1 MKQITRYSKF
11 LSPLLA
17 MGDFLFLN
25 VTAAVLLGLF
35 CLYLERDIV
44 RQWGLLF
51 LLLNLSFVPARLFI
65 KVAVHQNILFADE
78 IIRRTF
84 YLEVLHMVLF
94 FAALSIFQ
102 VEDLSRLF
110 VLLLFGA
117 LFVLLSFWRL
127 AYRFALR
134 RYRRKGFNYKNVVIL
149 GMGAGAEALYE
160 EMVGDRGY
168 GFRVLGYFSDRR
180 LPAEAEK
187 RGFHYL
193 GKMDEALDYLAVS
206 QVDEVYCAYSDM
218 KKQKIRAIITYCEKN
233 CIRFFMVPAM
243 RDIVPKQYELGALGK
258 VPVLS
263 LHKEP
268 LQLLHNRI
276 IKRTFDIFFS
286 LFVLIFIFP
295 VFFVIVAPL
304 IKLTSP
310 GPIFF
315 GQRRNGEMGRVFT
328 CYKFRS
334 MVMNPYSDKKQ
345 TVRDDPRKTW
355 IGNIIRKTSIDELPQ
370 FYNVLRGD
378 MSVVGPRP
386 HMLEHT
392 RIYSELVDKYMLR
405 HLVKPGIT
413 GWAQIHGLRGEI
425 QDVDF
430 MRRRVEADVWYIE
443 HWSFFLDLKIIYKT
457 FIGAI
462 FGDKNAI

>member
-1 MKQITRYSKF
+1 MSR
-11 LSPLLA
+11 A
-17 MGDFLFLN
+17 
-25 VTAAVLLGLF
+25 
-35 CLYLERDIV
+35 
-44 RQWGLLF
+44 GLLL
-51 LLLNLSFVPARLFI
+51 LLLNLSFVPARLLLRL
-65 KVAVHQNILFADE
+65 AVHQNILFADE

-84 YLEVLHMVLF
+84 YLVLLHMVLF
-94 FAALSIFQ
+94 FAALAMFQ
-102 VEDLSRLF
+102 LEDVSRLF

-117 LFVLLSFWRL
+117 FSVTLSAWRL
-127 AYRFALR
+127 GYRFALR
-134 RYRRKGFNYKNVVIL
+134 RYRRRGFNYKNVVIL
-149 GMGAGAEALYE
+149 GMGRSAEALYR

-168 GFRVLGYFSDRR
+168 GYRVLGFFSDHPF
-180 LPAEAEK
+180 LGAEEK
-187 RGFHYL
+187 GFHYL
-193 GKMDEALDYLAVS
+193 GKMADALNYLAVS
-206 QVDEVYCAYSDM
+206 QVDEVYCAYSDA
-218 KKQKIRAIITYCEKN
+218 KKQRIREIITYCEKN

-243 RDIVPKQYELGALGK
+243 RSIVPKQYELSTLGK

-276 IKRTFDIFFS
+276 IKRSFDIVFS
-286 LFVLIFIFP
+286 LLVLIFIFP
-295 VFFVIVAPL
+295 PFFVVVGLL
-304 IKLTSP
+304 IKLTSK

-315 GQRRNGEMGRVFT
+315 GQRRNGEMGRVFI

-334 MVMNPYSDKKQ
+334 MVVNPDSDKKQ
-345 TVRDDPRKTW
+345 TVRNDPRKTW

-392 RIYSELVDKYMLR
+392 RIYSALIDKYMLR

-425 QDVDF
+425 RDVDF

>member
-1 MKQITRYSKF
+1 MKQQRRYSKF
-11 LSPLLA
+11 LNPLLIF
-17 MGDFLFLN
+17 GDFLVLN
-25 VTAAVLLGLF
+25 ITALVLFVLF
-35 CLYLERDIV
+35 DSYLETVIINRI
-44 RQWGLLF
+44 GLLF
-51 LLLNLSFVPARLFI
+51 FLLNLSFIPARLLLN
-65 KVAVHQNILFADE
+65 VMVHQNILFADE

-84 YLEVLHMVLF
+84 YLVLLHMVLF
-94 FAALSIFQ
+94 FAALSMFQ

-117 LFVLLSFWRL
+117 LSVTLSAWRL

-149 GMGAGAEALYE
+149 GMGRSAEALYR
-160 EMVGDRGY
+160 EMVGDTGY
-168 GFRVLGYFSDRR
+168 GYRVLGFFSDHP
-180 LPAEAEK
+180 LPPGTK
-187 RGFHYL
+187 DKGFYYL
-193 GKMDEALDYLAVS
+193 GNMSDALDYLAVS

-233 CIRFFMVPAM
+233 CIRFFMVPLM
-243 RDIVPKQYELGALGK
+243 RDIVPKQYELSTLGK

-263 LHKEP
+263 LHNEP

-276 IKRTFDIFFS
+276 IKRTFDIVFS
-286 LFVLIFIFP
+286 SLVLIFVFP
-295 VFFVIVAPL
+295 IFFVIVAPL
-304 IKLTSP
+304 IKLSSR

-334 MVMNPYSDKKQ
+334 MVMNPDSDKKQ
-345 TVRDDPRKTW
+345 TVRNDPRKTW

-425 QDVDF
+425 RDVDF

-457 FIGAI
+457 FVGAV

>member
-1 MKQITRYSKF
+1 MKQRTRYSKY
-11 LSPLLA
+11 LSPL
-17 MGDFLFLN
+17 MVVGDFLVLNLTSIIVFVLFRSNLDSKVIQDCYFL
-25 VTAAVLLGLF
+25 L
-35 CLYLERDIV
+35 
-44 RQWGLLF
+44 
-51 LLLNLSFVPARLFI
+51 LLLNLSFIPARLLLN
-65 KVAVHQNILFADE
+65 VTVHQNILFADE

-84 YLEVLHMVLF
+84 YLVLLHMVLF
-94 FAALSIFQ
+94 FATLSMFQ

-117 LFVLLSFWRL
+117 LSVTLSAWRL

-149 GMGAGAEALYE
+149 GMGRSAEALYR
-160 EMVGDRGY
+160 EMVGDTGY
-168 GFRVLGYFSDRR
+168 GYRVLGFFSDHP
-180 LPAEAEK
+180 LPPGTK
-187 RGFHYL
+187 DKGFHYL
-193 GKMDEALDYLAVS
+193 GKMSDALDYLAVS

-233 CIRFFMVPAM
+233 CIRFFMVPLM
-243 RDIVPKQYELGALGK
+243 RDIVPKQYELSTLGK

-263 LHKEP
+263 LHNEP

-276 IKRTFDIFFS
+276 IKRTFDIVFS
-286 LFVLIFIFP
+286 SLVLIFVFP
-295 VFFVIVAPL
+295 IFFVIVAPL
-304 IKLTSP
+304 IKLSSR

-334 MVMNPYSDKKQ
+334 MVMNPDSDKKQ
-345 TVRDDPRKTW
+345 TVRNDPRKTW

-425 QDVDF
+425 RDVDF

-457 FIGAI
+457 FVGAV

>member
-1 MKQITRYSKF
+1 MKQKTRYSKF
-11 LSPLLA
+11 LSPILA
-17 MGDFLFLN
+17 VGDFVVLNLTFL
-25 VTAAVLLGLF
+25 VAFAVF
-35 CLYLERDIV
+35 RDDLDFSVV
-44 RQWGLLF
+44 RSFGLLLF
-51 LLLNLSFVPARLFI
+51 LLNLSFVPARLLLSLS
-65 KVAVHQNILFADE
+65 VHQNILFADE

-84 YLEVLHMVLF
+84 YLVLLHMVLF
-94 FAALSIFQ
+94 FAALAMFQ
-102 VEDLSRLF
+102 VEDVSRLF
-110 VLLLFGA
+110 ILLLFGA
-117 LFVLLSFWRL
+117 LSLTLSAWRL

-149 GMGAGAEALYE
+149 GMGRSAEALYR
-160 EMVGDRGY
+160 EMVGDAGY
-168 GFRVLGYFSDRR
+168 GYRVLGFFSDHP
-180 LPAEAEK
+180 LPPGMK
-187 RGFHYL
+187 KKGFHYL
-193 GKMDEALDYLAVS
+193 GKIGDALDFLAVS
-206 QVDEVYCAYSDM
+206 PVDEVYCAYSDM

-233 CIRFFMVPAM
+233 CIRFFMVPLM
-243 RDIVPKQYELGALGK
+243 RDIVPKQYELGTLGK

-263 LHKEP
+263 LHNEP
-268 LQLLHNRI
+268 LQLLQNRI
-276 IKRTFDIFFS
+276 VKRAFDIVFS
-286 LFVLIFIFP
+286 LLVLVFIFP
-295 VFFVIVAPL
+295 LFFVVVAPL
-304 IKLTSP
+304 IKLSSR

-315 GQRRNGEMGRVFT
+315 GQRRNGEMGSVFI

-334 MVMNPYSDKKQ
+334 MVMNSDSDKKQ

-425 QDVDF
+425 RDVDF
-430 MRRRVEADVWYIE
+430 MRKRVEADVWYIE

-457 FIGAI
+457 FVGAI